1 MLQFVLRH
9 SGLRPSQKTWNWGLS
24 VQCLVFYIIRYFD
37 LFNVKVRPGQTGLL
51 VSQQARPGGQ
61 TLTVQRPAQQHMNIV
76 GANTIAGRQGIRQQV
91 NYALI

>member
-1 MLQFVLRH
+1 M
-9 SGLRPSQKTWNWGLS
+9 
-24 VQCLVFYIIRYFD
+24 
-37 LFNVKVRPGQTGLL
+37 RPGQTGLL